1 MVVKGMKFKLKHLT
15 LMSAIALTATTAGL
29 SVPAAVKSQSPST
42 IKIDG
47 SSTVFPITEAVAEDF
62 QQQRRGAARGY
73 SWCFRY
79 WGGFKSSAVARRT
92 SLTPPDQSRLKRWQP
107 VKGWH
112 SVHRIA
118 SGV

>member
-15 LMSAIALTATTAGL
+15 FMSAIALTATTAGL

-62 QQQRRGAARGY
+62 QQQRRGAARLQLVFPVLGRFQKFCRGETDI
-73 SWCFRY
+73 SDASRPIKTEEMAACKRLAF
-79 WGGFKSSAVARRT
+79 ST
-92 SLTPPDQSRLKRWQP
+92 S
-107 VKGWH
+107 
-112 SVHRIA
+112 IA

>member
-15 LMSAIALTATTAGL
+15 LICAIALTATTAGL

-62 QQQRRGAARGY
+62 QQREVRRGY

-79 WGGFKSSAVARRT
+79 WGRFCRGETDISDASRPIKTEEMAACKRLAFST
-92 SLTPPDQSRLKRWQP
+92 S
-107 VKGWH
+107 
-112 SVHRIA
+112 IA

>member
-47 SSTVFPITEAVAEDF
+47 SSTVFPITEAAEDF
-62 QQQRRGAARGY
+62 QQQRRGAATVGV
-73 SWCFRY
+73 S
-79 WGGFKSSAVARRT
+79 GTGAVSKVLPWRDGH
-92 SLTPPDQSRLKRWQP
+92 L
-107 VKGWH
+107 
-112 SVHRIA
+112 
-118 SGV
+118 

>member
-62 QQQRRGAARGY
+62 QQQRGAARVTVG
-73 SWCFRY
+73 
-79 WGGFKSSAVARRT
+79 V
-92 SLTPPDQSRLKRWQP
+92 P
-107 VKGWH
+107 VLGRFQKFCRGETD
-112 SVHRIA
+112 I
-118 SGV
+118 